1 MYLFLD
7 HNLAM
12 FLNMFFPDSQNWIVF
27 QPNIII
33 DAKLG
38 KCQFLH
44 DFGKLRN
51 VTVCGGKGGS
61 LLLLVL
67 QVHFSTHD

>member
-1 MYLFLD
+1 MLVSFLD

-12 FLNMFFPDSQNWIVF
+12 FLNMLFPDSQNWIVF

-38 KCQFLH
+38 KYKILFLH
-44 DFGKLRN
+44 NWQMWQAQKCYCVQWQG
-51 VTVCGGKGGS
+51 
-61 LLLLVL
+61 
-67 QVHFSTHD
+67 